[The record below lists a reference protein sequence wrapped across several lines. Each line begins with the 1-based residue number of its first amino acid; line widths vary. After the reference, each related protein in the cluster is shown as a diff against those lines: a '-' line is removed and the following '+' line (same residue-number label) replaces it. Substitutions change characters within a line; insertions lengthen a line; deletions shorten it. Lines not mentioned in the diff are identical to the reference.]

1 MVLQLMWKWKRTR
14 ACTWTQTS
22 LGTIV
27 EETKKSDL
35 SHEHEALGS
44 LTGDWWL
51 VTSWVKINLKLKMNL
66 NMNINMNMN
75 MNMNLTLNLNM
86 YVHIDRSNSGHSSVE
101 VLLFQYVCPQ
111 FLLLGK
117 FNIALFAFIFMFH
130 HIGRDTFE
138 AVKEEQFWSL
148 GCFRKKTLFSR
159 KSKVQPTT
167 H

>member
-1 MVLQLMWKWKRTR
+1 MEKRD
-14 ACTWTQTS
+14 
-22 LGTIV
+22 
-27 EETKKSDL
+27 KK
-35 SHEHEALGS
+35 
-44 LTGDWWL
+44 LTGDCIENIRFAG
-51 VTSWVKINLKLKMNL
+51 VKINLKLKMNL
-66 NMNINMNMN
+66 NMNMNMN

-111 FLLLGK
+111 FVLLRK
-117 FNIALFAFIFMFH
+117 FNLALFAFRFTFG

-148 GCFRKKTLFSR
+148 GCFRKNTFSR